1 MILTYTPDSLRPDC
15 PHPLRGVP
23 ALAVRLGRAL
33 ERWGERRAALPPREV
48 RLRRYEN
55 LIANERRASAA
66 ELALLHVR

>member
-15 PHPLRGVP
+15 PHTLRGVP

-55 LIANERRASAA
+55 HIANERRASAA